1 MRKTPTKDAL
11 DPYRHVRI
19 VQHKL
24 KYPESSV
31 VLDEWESKLLSIY
44 KVRNSFKKKYP
55 DTWSVEFAE
64 SYPLYFNLLSVYEDQ
79 GSGGDRDLVE
89 AALLTSVDCD
99 AIASGL
105 HITKF
110 SSLFLSMYRQLFY
123 DVSRILG
130 NGVSE
135 FQYLVKPLLKA
146 DSDNIAVGAVWKIL
160 ALIGGIPTLAR
171 KGFGTEALKA
181 EDMAYLLQ
189 LAAFR
194 NCSTLLKYAGKGLSM
209 FEDNPAAASI
219 LSTLAEFDSVR
230 GNGRRLD
237 YFAEVSAVSKNNL
250 STLLS
255 ANLKLLNVPND
266 TLAKLAELDGAF
278 HAGRENVIEYT
289 GHVNFLDSDKEV
301 DSED

>member
-24 KYPESSV
+24 KYPESST
-31 VLDEWESKLLSIY
+31 VLGEWESKLLSIY

-64 SYPLYFNLLSVYEDQ
+64 AYPLYFNLLSVYEDQ

-99 AIASGL
+99 AIADGL

-135 FQYLVKPLLKA
+135 FQYIVKPLLKA

-181 EDMAYLLQ
+181 EDMAYLLHKIAEIQAAYEEIVKRLLTLNSDIFWMLMQHISTEDMSEQ
-189 LAAFR
+189 LEER
-194 NCSTLLKYAGKGLSM
+194 Q
-209 FEDNPAAASI
+209 EIDN
-219 LSTLAEFDSVR
+219 LYKQVTD
-230 GNGRRLD
+230 
-237 YFAEVSAVSKNNL
+237 
-250 STLLS
+250 
-255 ANLKLLNVPND
+255 
-266 TLAKLAELDGAF
+266 
-278 HAGRENVIEYT
+278 
-289 GHVNFLDSDKEV
+289 
-301 DSED
+301 